1 MSKINNAVEW
11 AVGIANDDSHGYD
24 QEFRWGPDYD
34 CSALVISAWEQAGV
48 KVKTAGA
55 SNTRDMKQV
64 FLSNGFEDV
73 ISQVTVS
80 SGKGLKRGD
89 VILGNGHVAM
99 VVADD
104 GATIVHASQNEFG
117 GVTGGQTGDQ
127 TGKEIYTL
135 AYYNHPWISVLR
147 YTAEGTGGDVEV
159 QKINMKI
166 NGEMAEVD
174 AITKEG
180 NNYVKLQD
188 LNSTTLGISY
198 NEMPIISINSN
209 QIEVKING
217 EATQVSAINVEG
229 NNYIKLQDLNGAVI
243 KIGYDGVP
251 TIDTNSGGNN
261 YIKNYGNLTDWRW
274 VYDLVWS
281 NSITNKAGKLLPPE
295 EYPRNVYI
303 YTDGSSYYAAFFNYL
318 YDKEDDYNKVVSSGT
333 FWNYDRSITC
343 RQYKIDIVNKT
354 ISENSSSVNRSF
366 NFAGYTHVNTNSQ
379 ELFDYVRYNYTS
391 KCNMS
396 DVGWFSNWGGLPI
409 TKGDIYYMGNE
420 FDSITGGYILDKK
433 QDWNIPSSLEK
444 NSDHMLLSVTNTSSS
459 CITMGTKEKVLLNAG
474 DIVSIE
480 FEVLPG
486 YSLWNLNLRLST
498 NYNLSTS
505 IGGNMKS
512 NVTSGYC
519 TVNVTTSGYYYLLID
534 MGGSGSNGLL
544 SQVKIKRLSVLKPT
558 T

>member
-24 QEFRWGPDYD
+24 QEYRWGPDYD

-55 SNTRDMKQV
+55 SNTRDMKPV

-127 TGKEIYTL
+127 TGEEICTRT
-135 AYYNHPWISVLR
+135 YYNHPWNSILR
-147 YTAEGTGGDVEV
+147 YTAEGTGDIEV
-159 QKINMKI
+159 QRINVKI
-166 NGEMAEVD
+166 NGEVTAVD
-174 AITKEG
+174 SITNEG

-198 NEMPIISINSN
+198 NEMPIISINDN

-251 TIDTNSGGNN
+251 TINVGATSNPDLTELMLNN
-261 YIKNYGNLTDWRW
+261 IFAEAISISSTITTDWTPE
-274 VYDLVWS
+274 L
-281 NSITNKAGKLLPPE
+281 NSHGEITIQSARDIIYSICAQAG
-295 EYPRNVYI
+295 I
-303 YTDGSSYYAAFFNYL
+303 TDVTWTRRHDNTCCQVACRVPGANFYY
-318 YDKEDDYNKVVSSGT
+318 V
-333 FWNYDRSITC
+333 
-343 RQYKIDIVNKT
+343 
-354 ISENSSSVNRSF
+354 ISFQNSSRDIAGTTWYFFRANSPNGSPL
-366 NFAGYTHVNTNSQ
+366 NGYT
-379 ELFDYVRYNYTS
+379 
-391 KCNMS
+391 
-396 DVGWFSNWGGLPI
+396 
-409 TKGDIYYMGNE
+409 
-420 FDSITGGYILDKK
+420 
-433 QDWNIPSSLEK
+433 
-444 NSDHMLLSVTNTSSS
+444 
-459 CITMGTKEKVLLNAG
+459 
-474 DIVSIE
+474 
-480 FEVLPG
+480 
-486 YSLWNLNLRLST
+486 ST
-498 NYNLSTS
+498 NLTS
-505 IGGNMKS
+505 IGTNTYRITSTLYANLDTVKAINFANIFKFEFIILSVGILTHSGNGYWLDTTKDISFTHSTSYTAYLPLNLFLAIDDMLVNNQKVERIYHS
-512 NVTSGYC
+512 LTNMSQGNFYRLYDRDNVTKAII
-519 TVNVTTSGYYYLLID
+519 YYLGNYAFIID
-534 MGGSGSNGLL
+534 TTPE
-544 SQVKIKRLSVLKPT
+544 VLNATVVSPVACE
-558 T
+558 